1 MPAKK
6 KSPLPLPDIVPT
18 KISSEAA
25 GFIKLTPVA
34 REELSIVDLIER
46 ILVVTGKDAERVA
59 AILGRGSFV
68 SGPSRYRWE
77 AFDADPGELAALF
90 EQFPD
95 PRPERPFEAAR
106 CHTIIL
112 RGRRGSVEIRADF
125 ARRKRLLQRANFWD
139 KLLAL
144 VEEQS
149 PSYTRYA
156 YGEKSDVY
164 SVKLPFKMVQEVE
177 RQADLLKYST
187 VVQQIR
193 HLQTTGAELYV
204 SR

>member
-6 KSPLPLPDIVPT
+6 KSPLPLPDVVPT

-34 REELSIVDLIER
+34 REELSIADLIER
-46 ILVVTGKDAERVA
+46 ILAVTGKDAERVA
-59 AILGRGSFV
+59 TILGRGSFV

-77 AFDADPGELAALF
+77 AIETDSGELAALL
-90 EQFPD
+90 ERFPD
-95 PRPERPFEAAR
+95 PRPERPFEAPR

-149 PSYTRYA
+149 PSYARYT

-164 SVKLPFKMVQEVE
+164 TVKLPYGAVQEME
-177 RQADLLKYST
+177 RQADLLKYSA

-193 HLQTTGAELYV
+193 HLQTTGADLYV
-204 SR
+204 AR

>member
-1 MPAKK
+1 M
-6 KSPLPLPDIVPT
+6 PLPDVVPT

-25 GFIKLTPVA
+25 GFIKLTPVT
-34 REELSIVDLIER
+34 REELSIADLIER
-46 ILVVTGKDAERVA
+46 ILAVTGKDAERVA

-77 AFDADPGELAALF
+77 AFEADSGELAALL
-90 EQFPD
+90 ERFPD

-125 ARRKRLLQRANFWD
+125 ARQKRLIARANFWD
-139 KLLAL
+139 RLLAL
-144 VEEQS
+144 VEAQS
-149 PSYTRYA
+149 QSYERYA

-164 SVKLPFKMVQEVE
+164 TVKLPFGTVREME
-177 RQADLLKYST
+177 RQADLLKYSA

-204 SR
+204 TR